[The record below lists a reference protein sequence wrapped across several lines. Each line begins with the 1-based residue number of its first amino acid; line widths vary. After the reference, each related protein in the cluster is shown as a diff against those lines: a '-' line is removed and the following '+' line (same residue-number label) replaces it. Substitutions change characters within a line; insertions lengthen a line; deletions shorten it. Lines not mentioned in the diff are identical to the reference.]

1 MSPQKASPVIGII
14 MGSKSDSPKM
24 QPAVDL
30 LDNLGVACEVR
41 VLSAHRNPEK
51 VADYAVAA
59 VSRGIRVIIAGAGL
73 SAALPGALAAHTTL
87 PVIGVPIAS
96 GTLGGIDSLISMVQM
111 PGGVPVATVGLG
123 KSGAVNAAILAVEIL
138 AVGNPKL
145 TQKLEAHKKSL
156 EASVRG
162 KNAKLRETL
171 RKNTRK
177 G

>member
-1 MSPQKASPVIGII
+1 

-30 LDNLGVACEVR
+30 LNNLGVTCEVQ
-41 VLSAHRNPEK
+41 VLSAHRNPDK

-73 SAALPGALAAHTTL
+73 SAALPGALAARTTL

-111 PGGVPVATVGLG
+111 PGGVPVATVGINNS
-123 KSGAVNAAILAVEIL
+123 KNAAILAVEIIALSDNDL
-138 AVGNPKL
+138 ADKL
-145 TQKLEAHKKSL
+145 KEFRS
-156 EASVRG
+156 EISSG
-162 KNAKLRETL
+162 
-171 RKNTRK
+171 

>member
-1 MSPQKASPVIGII
+1 MSSQKVSPVIGII

-30 LDNLGVACEVR
+30 LNNLGVTCEVQ
-41 VLSAHRNPEK
+41 VLSAHRNPDK

-73 SAALPGALAAHTTL
+73 SAALPGALAARTTL

-111 PGGVPVATVGLG
+111 PGGVPVATVGINNS
-123 KSGAVNAAILAVEIL
+123 KNAAILAVEIIALSDNDL
-138 AVGNPKL
+138 ADKL
-145 TQKLEAHKKSL
+145 KEFRS
-156 EASVRG
+156 EISSG
-162 KNAKLRETL
+162 
-171 RKNTRK
+171 